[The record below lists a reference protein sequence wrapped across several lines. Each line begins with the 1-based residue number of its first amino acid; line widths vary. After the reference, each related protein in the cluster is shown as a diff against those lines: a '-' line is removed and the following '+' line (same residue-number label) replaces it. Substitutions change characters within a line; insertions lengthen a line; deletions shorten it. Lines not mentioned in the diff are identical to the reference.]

1 MHRLK
6 LYLAVTVALVAVS
19 CQSALHRSYLKP
31 GEDAGSGLKY
41 YRQYETQQETQQT
54 ECDGQPDEQTNG
66 TSQTK
71 PVNG

>member
-6 LYLAVTVALVAVS
+6 LCSAVAITLVAVS

-41 YRQYETQQETQQT
+41 QRQYETQQEAQPT
-54 ECDGQPDEQTNG
+54 EGNGQSNEQTND
-66 TSQTK
+66 TSQTE
-71 PVNG
+71 PVER

>member
-6 LYLAVTVALVAVS
+6 LCSAVAIALVAVS

-41 YRQYETQQETQQT
+41 HRQYETQQEAQPT
-54 ECDGQPDEQTNG
+54 EDNGQSNEQTND
-66 TSQTK
+66 TSQTE
-71 PVNG
+71 PVER

>member
-6 LYLAVTVALVAVS
+6 LYSAVAAALVAVS
-19 CQSALHRSYLKP
+19 CQSALHRSYLEP
-31 GEDAGSGLKY
+31 GEGAGSGLKY

-54 ECDGQPDEQTNG
+54 ESDGQSDEQTNG
-66 TSQTK
+66 ARQTE